1 MKLLKIKKN
10 SNYSFIVRGI
20 IDLNKIDMKNSI
32 FIFIIIVLGV
42 VDISISIS
50 GLFTYVFLGVQWFIC
65 LINILVVGY
74 LFWKTY
80 KTVKNK

>member
-1 MKLLKIKKN
+1 
-10 SNYSFIVRGI
+10 
-20 IDLNKIDMKNSI
+20 MKNSI
-32 FIFIIIVLGV
+32 FIFMIIVLGV

-50 GLFTYVFLGVQWFIC
+50 GFFTYVFLGVQWFIC

>member
-1 MKLLKIKKN
+1 
-10 SNYSFIVRGI
+10 
-20 IDLNKIDMKNSI
+20 MKNSI
-32 FIFIIIVLGV
+32 FIFMIIVLGV

-50 GLFTYVFLGVQWFIC
+50 GLFSYVFLGIQWFIS

>member
-1 MKLLKIKKN
+1 
-10 SNYSFIVRGI
+10 
-20 IDLNKIDMKNSI
+20 MKNSI
-32 FIFIIIVLGV
+32 FIFMIIVLGV

-74 LFWKTY
+74 LFWKIY

>member
-1 MKLLKIKKN
+1 MKLLEIRKN
-10 SNYSFIVRGI
+10 SNYSSIVRGI

-32 FIFIIIVLGV
+32 FIFMIIVLGV
-42 VDISISIS
+42 VDILISIL
-50 GLFTYVFLGVQWFIC
+50 GLFTYVFLGIQWFIC